1 MPTLMPSDT
10 RSALGP
16 NAEKCESRAL
26 LLDRFV
32 YDHPEINE
40 ARKLHFARVCAGSFD
55 AIEKARKAWQ
65 ATRDNPRAKVS
76 EGEKARRFLEDTEGL
91 GNRPCAGPALSKRG
105 DQAFS
110 PKIEGHLAWTTTLS
124 ANSRLYAQ
132 LQSRL
137 MVNMAGGVMENAGLC
152 LDRFGLPYIPGSAV
166 KGCARRAAIA
176 ALHQWCATGDKPGGS
191 DNPLAPGCEPFK
203 TPEEMLAAIARVF
216 GWADLDWADQ
226 PNQSDFAW
234 ACGNAWSALRET
246 VVRQLAADLR
256 VSLKADD
263 PKLWKSL
270 PNFGG
275 SISFLPAYPVDLGT
289 TGKVDGLPLEV
300 PQLGKLELDV
310 VTCHHRDYYASDD
323 PNAVATDTE
332 EPVPVVFPAVA
343 PGHVFAFALAPLR
356 GADAQLAE
364 HARTWLKTGLET
376 FGLGAKTN
384 GGYGWFD
391 CSEALQKAVG
401 AIVELQIAE
410 LKKKQ
415 AEAEAQRK
423 AQAEAE
429 AKARAEQERLAN
441 APPHERFKV
450 EYSKL
455 GDERFAAQAKKFAE
469 MNPDQRHG
477 FLLALKE
484 RRETVKRWAKKKPD
498 LIRPWQEHA
507 KTLNPP
513 IELP

>member
-1 MPTLMPSDT
+1 MPSDT

-26 LLDRFV
+26 LLERFCDPTAKEDV
-32 YDHPEINE
+32 
-40 ARKLHFARVCAGSFD
+40 RKQVF
-55 AIEKARKAWQ
+55 
-65 ATRDNPRAKVS
+65 TRAM
-76 EGEKARRFLEDTEGL
+76 
-91 GNRPCAGPALSKRG
+91 SKSG
-105 DQAFS
+105 ISIKPPVWTHWLAQSAFM
-110 PKIEGHLAWTTTLS
+110 P
-124 ANSRLYAQ
+124 LYAQ

-176 ALHQWCATGDKPGGS
+176 ALHEWCVTGDKPGGS
-191 DNPLAPGCEPFK
+191 DNPLAPCCEPFS
-203 TPEEMLAAIARVF
+203 TPEKMLAAIARVF
-216 GWADLDWADQ
+216 GWAELDWADQ

-234 ACGNAWSALRET
+234 ACGNAWPALRET

-256 VSLKADD
+256 LPLEADD
-263 PKLWKSL
+263 RKPWKGL

-289 TGKVDGLPLEV
+289 TGKVDGLPLEG

-310 VTCHHRDYYASDD
+310 VTCHHREYYASDD

-356 GADAQLAE
+356 GGDAQSAE

-384 GGYGWFD
+384 AGYGWFD

-441 APPHERFKV
+441 APSHERFKV